1 MVLTHYGRREWLG
14 SLFIAVLLSALSCW
28 SAYLFNVF
36 SFHFLPIPI
45 FLVWLCIAAFF
56 RDPKRDISCQEEAF
70 LSPAD
75 GTVRDIEVIKTSDYK
90 DLFGDQEVLKI
101 GIFLSVFNVHLNRV
115 PCDVTVKNVIYKE
128 GKFYDARDSRA
139 TKENESNALL
149 AEAHISGRSFPI
161 VVKQISG
168 AIAKRIVCPVN
179 VGDTFKKGERYG
191 MIKFGSRTEIYMPNA
206 EWIKLKIKIGDKLK
220 AAQSIVAQI
229 EPEGIR

>member
-14 SLFIAVLLSALSCW
+14 SLIIAVLLSAISCW
-28 SAYLFNVF
+28 IGTRTGLNF
-36 SFHFLPIPI
+36 FHYLPILFI
-45 FLVWLCIAAFF
+45 VVWLGIAGFF
-56 RDPKRDISCQEEAF
+56 RDPHREVTAEGNMF

-75 GTVRDIEVIKTSDYK
+75 GTVRDITVVKAPEYK
-90 DLFGDQEVLKI
+90 DLFKDEDVLKI

-149 AEAHISGRSFPI
+149 AEAHISGRNFPI

-179 VGDTFKKGERYG
+179 VGDSFKRGQRYG

-206 EWIKLKIKIGDKLK
+206 EWVSLKIKIGDKLC
-220 AAQSIVAQI
+220 AAQSIVA
-229 EPEGIR
+229 EIRKGDK

>member
-14 SLFIAVLLSALSCW
+14 ALLIAVILSAVSLWLARLSDI
-28 SAYLFNVF
+28 
-36 SFHFLPIPI
+36 SFFYFLPIFI
-45 FLVWLCIAAFF
+45 FFVWLCIAAFF
-56 RDPKRDISCQEEAF
+56 RDPRRDVPDQEDAF

-75 GTVRDIEVIKTSDYK
+75 GTVKDITVVKAPEYK
-90 DLFGDQEVLKI
+90 ELFQDKDVLKI
-101 GIFLSVFNVHLNRV
+101 GIFLSVFSVHLNRV

-161 VVKQISG
+161 VVRQISG

-179 VGDTFKKGERYG
+179 VGDSFKKGQRYG
-191 MIKFGSRTEIYMPNA
+191 MIKFGSRTEIYMPSA
-206 EWIKLKIKIGDKLK
+206 QWINLKIKIGDKLK
-220 AAQSIVAQI
+220 AAQSIVAEI
-229 EPEGIR
+229 KSEG